1 MASTAQ
7 RGWWKLSLAVPGDLE
22 ESLLWK
28 LGELGVQRVAVHHT
42 PRAPGDRE
50 LVAWLPEADWPE
62 GERRALEEAL
72 KPLAEVFALRLPP
85 LRWQRVAEEDWSL
98 SWKQHWAPDP
108 IGTTLLVLPAWLAVP
123 PEAQGRRVLRLDPGE
138 AFGTGSHPTT
148 RLCLEA
154 LDSLGQTRVRTGE
167 ASAAN
172 PLAGLR
178 VADLGCGSGLL
189 GLGALALGA
198 ERVFAV
204 DTDPVAIRATEE
216 NAALNGVTAI
226 NVTLGSAHELEAL
239 LLGEPADVLLC
250 NILAPVIAE
259 LSSSFSR
266 LLLPGGQGLL
276 SGLLVAQAESLI
288 TCLSDRG
295 WRATL
300 TATQEP
306 WALLTIGAGWDVT

>member
-1 MASTAQ
+1 
-7 RGWWKLSLAVPGDLE
+7 
-22 ESLLWK
+22 
-28 LGELGVQRVAVHHT
+28 
-42 PRAPGDRE
+42 
-50 LVAWLPEADWPE
+50 
-62 GERRALEEAL
+62 
-72 KPLAEVFALRLPP
+72 
-85 LRWQRVAEEDWSL
+85 
-98 SWKQHWAPDP
+98 
-108 IGTTLLVLPAWLAVP
+108 
-123 PEAQGRRVLRLDPGE
+123 
-138 AFGTGSHPTT
+138 
-148 RLCLEA
+148 
-154 LDSLGQTRVRTGE
+154 
-167 ASAAN
+167 
-172 PLAGLR
+172 